1 MKRFLNTTI
10 CLLLSL
16 SFCLNIFAKEY
27 EISEIKDSIE
37 GIINWKKLDNG
48 STPDGYLINNVFLEQ
63 AGTTPGDWFPIGLGR
78 YGYPDD
84 YSAYLAVIREVVQE
98 RYKTPGKLHAA
109 KSTEWH
115 RISLAILAMGGN
127 PTNVGV
133 DQSGK
138 PINLIADG
146 SYDRGKT
153 ASLGRQGIN
162 GWIWGLIMLD
172 SMRYPIP
179 DGAFYTRDDIIV
191 EILRQQLPDGGF
203 ALSGNQS
210 DPDISAMALQALA
223 PYYNNETA
231 YTYTLAKTKTE
242 VTKTVR
248 QVADETLLI
257 LSKLQLDSG
266 DFHSWGTANVESAA
280 QVMVALCSLGI
291 NPQTDSRFI
300 KNKNTLLD
308 GIMKYKMPD
317 GGFAHS
323 FTYDEN
329 NPTSLPNQSNN
340 MATEQVLYTL
350 VAYTR
355 FKENKRILYDF
366 RPEIP
371 GDLRGKINALISKIN
386 KINGNENALMA
397 EYQSIPDSEKSYVYN
412 YYKLSNAVKIAQGGS
427 VPKIKEPVLVPIQKS
442 ESVKIDADQIY
453 STGEEKG
460 NYTTKIPETLQKSES
475 EGAADSEA
483 QAETVEN
490 IVFTQADV
498 EGVNKLPAALTTEY
512 YTEVLSLIYKL
523 ENSEDFDKKSEFLE
537 RLYSAKGEI
546 ASIRTEIDN
555 INADVIEQLYPFD
568 KITLWDKGKVDSIV
582 ARYNKLSDYDK
593 QKILR
598 VDDILKTKT
607 QVDNLLRA
615 IIIWSLVVLLIITL
629 SLIVSIRI
637 KKRRKQK
644 MFDKMQ
650 LDEAFYE
657 DILK

>member
-1 MKRFLNTTI
+1 MKRFLNVII
-10 CLLLSL
+10 CLFLAL
-16 SFCLNIFAKEY
+16 SFCLNTFAKEY
-27 EISEIKDSIE
+27 SVSEVKDTIE

-84 YSAYLAVIREVVQE
+84 YNAYLAVIKEVVQE
-98 RYKTPGKLHAA
+98 RYKTPGKLHNA

-127 PTNVGV
+127 PTNVGT
-133 DQSGK
+133 DQNGK

-172 SMRYPIP
+172 SMRYPVP
-179 DGAFYTRDDIIV
+179 DGAFYKRDDIIV

-231 YTYTLAKTKTE
+231 YTYTLAKKKTE
-242 VTKTVR
+242 ATKTVR
-248 QVADETLLI
+248 QVVDEAILT

-266 DFHSWGTANVESAA
+266 DFHSWGTANVESTA
-280 QVMVALCSLGI
+280 QVLVALCSLGI
-291 NPQTDSRFI
+291 NPQADSRFI
-300 KNKNTLLD
+300 KNGNTLLD

-323 FTYDEN
+323 FTFDEN
-329 NPTSLPNQSNN
+329 NPTSLPNQSNT
-340 MATEQVLYTL
+340 MATEQTLYTL

-355 FKENKRILYDF
+355 FKENRRTLYDF
-366 RPEIP
+366 RAEMSR
-371 GDLRGKINALISKIN
+371 DLKGEINALISKID
-386 KINGNENALMA
+386 KMNGNENALMA
-397 EYQSIPDSEKSYVYN
+397 EYHNIPDSEKSYVYN
-412 YYKLSNAVKIAQGGS
+412 YYKLSNAVKMAQGGS
-427 VPKIKEPVLVPIQKS
+427 IPKIKEPDLAPVQKS
-442 ESVKIDADQIY
+442 ESVKVDADQMY

-460 NYTTKIPETLQKSES
+460 NYTTNIPKAES
-475 EGAADSEA
+475 EKVADDEVQPESS
-483 QAETVEN
+483 EN
-490 IVFTQADV
+490 IVFSQEDM
-498 EGVNKLPAALTTEY
+498 ERVNKLPAVLTTEY

-523 ENSEDFDKKSEFLE
+523 EKSEDFENKNELLNK
-537 RLYSAKGEI
+537 LYSAKDTI
-546 ASIRTEIDN
+546 TAIRTEIDS
-555 INADVIEQLYPFD
+555 INDDVLEQLYPFD
-568 KITLWDKGKVDSIV
+568 KITVWDKGKVDSIV
-582 ARYNKLSDYDK
+582 TRYNKLSDYDK

-615 IIIWSLVVLLIITL
+615 IIIWSLVVLLIVAL
-629 SLIVSIRI
+629 SIIVTMRI

-644 MFDKMQ
+644 MLDKMQ
-650 LDEAFYE
+650 LDETFYE
-657 DILK
+657 DIRT